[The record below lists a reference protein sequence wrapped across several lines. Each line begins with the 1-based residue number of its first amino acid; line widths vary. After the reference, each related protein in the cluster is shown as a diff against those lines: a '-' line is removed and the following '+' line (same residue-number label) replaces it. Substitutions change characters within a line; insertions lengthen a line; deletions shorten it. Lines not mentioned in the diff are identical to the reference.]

1 MNDSKKTKNKRAAGI
16 SNLEALLVQ
25 LEELQSKYA
34 QVEEDKNE
42 LQSFWEGIFNTT
54 VDGIIVTDENG
65 SITMINQAAENM
77 LGYSHNE
84 LLGMNT
90 LVLRPAGDEYEKKGA
105 EFIAK
110 LLEQGII
117 MGWERAFVRKDGSLI
132 DVEVNTAFLKDSKGN
147 FTGAVGSL
155 RDISERKLAEKRL
168 NEYQQ
173 QLRSLASQ
181 LTLAEQQ
188 ERRTFAT
195 YLHDHI
201 GQTLF
206 VLKIKIEMLSK
217 SLDATHCSGTVKEIN
232 AIIENLIRDTRSLT
246 FELSPPILYQLGLSA
261 ALEWLFEQMHQQYGL
276 SITFEDDQSLQH
288 LDDDIRVLL
297 FRGVRELLINVAKHA
312 HAEKVNVSAR
322 RNNNKIYVCV
332 KDDGIGMQIPITSL
346 NTHEG
351 EGRGF
356 GLFSIKERLEHL
368 GGQLTI
374 DSQPACGSAVT
385 LIAPL
390 KDKG

>member
-1 MNDSKKTKNKRAAGI
+1 MANSKKTKTQRAVDMP
-16 SNLEALLVQ
+16 NLETVLVQ
-25 LEELQSKYA
+25 LEELKSKYA
-34 QVEEDKNE
+34 QAEEEKNE

-65 SITMINQAAENM
+65 TITMVNQAVENM

-84 LLGMNT
+84 LIGINT
-90 LVLRPAGDEYEKKGA
+90 LELRPPGA
-105 EFIAK
+105 EHEQKGVEFITK

-117 MGWERAFVRKDGSLI
+117 RGWERAFLRKDGSLI
-132 DVEVNTAFLKDSKGN
+132 DVEVSTAFLMDSRGN
-147 FTGAVGSL
+147 FSGAVGSI

-206 VLKIKIEMLSK
+206 VLKLKIEILSK
-217 SLDATHCSGTVKEIN
+217 SLDAPHCSGTVKEIN

-276 SITFEDDQSLQH
+276 AIAFEDDKSLQQ

-312 HAEKVNVSAR
+312 QAEKSQR
-322 RNNNKIYVCV
+322 
-332 KDDGIGMQIPITSL
+332 IGAAQ
-346 NTHEG
+346 
-351 EGRGF
+351 
-356 GLFSIKERLEHL
+356 
-368 GGQLTI
+368 
-374 DSQPACGSAVT
+374 
-385 LIAPL
+385 
-390 KDKG
+390 

>member
-1 MNDSKKTKNKRAAGI
+1 MNDSKKTKEQLAADM
-16 SNLEALLVQ
+16 SKLENVLLQ
-25 LEELQSKYA
+25 FKELKSKYA
-34 QVEEDKNE
+34 QAKEEKNE
-42 LQSFWEGIFNTT
+42 LKNFWEGIFNTT

-65 SITMINQAAENM
+65 TITMVNQAVENM
-77 LGYSHNE
+77 FGYSHDE
-84 LLGMNT
+84 LIGMNT
-90 LVLRPAGDEYEKKGA
+90 ITLRPAGEEYEKKGA
-105 EFIAK
+105 EFIVK
-110 LLEQGII
+110 LLEEGII
-117 MGWERAFVRKDGSLI
+117 RGWERAFVRKDGSLI
-132 DVEVNTAFLKDSKGN
+132 DVEVNTAFLMDSKGN
-147 FTGAVGSL
+147 FSGAVGSI
-155 RDISERKLAEKRL
+155 RDISERKKAEKKL
-168 NEYQQ
+168 NEYQH

-206 VLKIKIEMLSK
+206 VLKIKIEILSK
-217 SLDATHCSGTVKEIN
+217 LLDAPHLSDSLKEIN
-232 AIIENLIRDTRSLT
+232 SIIEDLIRDTRSLT
-246 FELSPPILYQLGLSA
+246 FELSPPILYQLGLGA
-261 ALEWLFEQMHQQYGL
+261 ALDWLFEQMYQQYGML
-276 SITFEDDQSLQH
+276 ITFEDDTSLLQ

-312 HAEKVNVSAR
+312 QAKKVMVLAR
-322 RNNNKIYVCV
+322 RNDNNIYVCV
-332 KDDGIGMQIPITSL
+332 KDDGIGMQIPSINL
-346 NTHEG
+346 NNH

-374 DSQPACGSAVT
+374 ESQPACGSEIT

-390 KDKG
+390 KNKG